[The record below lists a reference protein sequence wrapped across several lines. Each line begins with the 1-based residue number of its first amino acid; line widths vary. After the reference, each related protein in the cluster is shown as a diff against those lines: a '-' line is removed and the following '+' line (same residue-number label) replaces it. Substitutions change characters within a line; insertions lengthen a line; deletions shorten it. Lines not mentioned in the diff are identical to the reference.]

1 MSESYRAIRTALLLS
16 QADKP
21 PQVVLFT
28 SPSPGEGKTVS
39 SINLAIA
46 LAHDGHS
53 VLLIDGDMRMGCC
66 HSRFGLRNNRGLSN
80 VLTGGLALKDGIQ
93 PTPVS
98 GLSLLSRGVLP
109 PNPSELLGSRKM
121 KEILDDLRQTF
132 DFILIDSPPVMGISD
147 ATILSVVVDGVLL
160 VFNSQSTSTAYAQK
174 TVERLDMVHAR
185 LLGVILNAVNL
196 DDPHYSYYRSYSTY
210 YQLPNGNKSPGEAH
224 EDAVREPYEPVERL
238 SKILEAAAARRTNEE
253 LDQASG
259 EKRNSHPANSGG
271 MDWLNSSA
279 STPGIGMTGR
289 FESHSGAATDGLDKP
304 VNHGRTQSWR
314 VVPEK
319 FMNRLIDVLMDSIGP
334 VAPLVVRDHIASL
347 GESPDAFPQSRMDEL
362 VESIAPEILHGE
374 LRSRFRRKISE
385 EIRDLAD

>member
-1 MSESYRAIRTALLLS
+1 
-16 QADKP
+16 
-21 PQVVLFT
+21 
-28 SPSPGEGKTVS
+28 
-39 SINLAIA
+39 
-46 LAHDGHS
+46 
-53 VLLIDGDMRMGCC
+53 MGCC
-66 HSRFGLRNNRGLSN
+66 HSRLGLRNNKGLSN

-93 PTPVS
+93 ATPVS

-121 KEILDDLRQTF
+121 KEILEDLRQTF

-147 ATILSVVVDGVLL
+147 AAILSVVADGVLL

-174 TVERLDMVHAR
+174 TVERLDMVRAR

-210 YQLPNGNKSPGEAH
+210 YQLPNGNTSPSAAYE
-224 EDAVREPYEPVERL
+224 EAVREPDEPVERL
-238 SKILEAAAARRTNEE
+238 SKILGAAAAKRANEE
-253 LDQASG
+253 LDEASG
-259 EKRNSHPANSGG
+259 EKRNSNPANNRG
-271 MDWLNSSA
+271 MDWLNSST
-279 STPGIGMTGR
+279 SRPGIGMTDR
-289 FESHSGAATDGLDKP
+289 FESHSGAAIGGLDKP
-304 VNHGRTQSWR
+304 VNHGRTQSAR
-314 VVPEK
+314 AVPEK
-319 FMNRLIDVLMDSIGP
+319 FMNQLISVLMDSIGP

-347 GESPDAFPQSRMDEL
+347 GESPDAFPKSRIDEL

>member
-1 MSESYRAIRTALLLS
+1 
-16 QADKP
+16 
-21 PQVVLFT
+21 
-28 SPSPGEGKTVS
+28 
-39 SINLAIA
+39 
-46 LAHDGHS
+46 
-53 VLLIDGDMRMGCC
+53 
-66 HSRFGLRNNRGLSN
+66 
-80 VLTGGLALKDGIQ
+80 
-93 PTPVS
+93 
-98 GLSLLSRGVLP
+98 
-109 PNPSELLGSRKM
+109 
-121 KEILDDLRQTF
+121 
-132 DFILIDSPPVMGISD
+132 MGISD

-259 EKRNSHPANSGG
+259 ETRNRNPANSGG

-279 STPGIGMTGR
+279 STPGIGMTDR